1 MSNWPNALSDK
12 AKPTSD
18 LFRVLSDDK
27 SFAIFKTI
35 AINTD
40 RSRGREGKT
49 GKMNQRGI
57 DSRYIVSQKK
67 LGRKA
72 YNERLLCLI
81 RAGLVTERKTEMQS
95 NKTNKDHRYYTLTKQ
110 GQEVYDACLTI
121 EYAINNI
128 PKLRALESL
137 FERYNLQDIAT
148 ANDETKNKLID
159 TLIDNHKVKDCLQD
173 RVATH

>member
-1 MSNWPNALSDK
+1 MSNWPDALSDK
-12 AKPTSD
+12 AKPTSN
-18 LFRVLSDDK
+18 LLRVLSDDK

-40 RSRGREGKT
+40 RSGGRQGKT
-49 GKMNQRGI
+49 GKMNERGI
-57 DSRYIVSQKK
+57 DSRYIVSQTK

-72 YNERLLCLI
+72 FNERLLCLI
-81 RAGLVTERKTEMQS
+81 RTGLVTERKTEMQS

-121 EYAINNI
+121 EYAINNR

-137 FERYNLQDIAT
+137 LERYNLQDIAT
-148 ANDETKNKLID
+148 ANDETKNKLIN
-159 TLIDNHKVKDCLQD
+159 TLIDNHKVKDSLQD